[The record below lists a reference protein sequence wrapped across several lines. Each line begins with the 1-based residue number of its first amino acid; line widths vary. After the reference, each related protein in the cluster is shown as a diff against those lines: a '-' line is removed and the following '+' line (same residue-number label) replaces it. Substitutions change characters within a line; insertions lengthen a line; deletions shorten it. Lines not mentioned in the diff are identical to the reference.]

1 MPRLAE
7 PTVLIAI
14 FGIALRAGTTSLD
27 GIITRFAAEPLLMLN
42 AGHLLAFI
50 AFFIVA
56 LAENG
61 RLPVDN
67 PATHLELTMIHEAM
81 ILEYSGRLLA
91 LVEWAAGM
99 KLFLFLTLLSNLF
112 FPWGVA
118 LTNTPIALFS
128 AFLALAVK
136 LLLFA
141 AAIALG
147 GNIGCQAP
155 SFPCAGTFGRVVY
168 GRVVGRGD
176 RFFYQMMEV
185 AMSAEVLSKAVNLL
199 SFVALG
205 LTILLIIRTSL
216 EGQVRVFAL
225 QSFVLAA
232 ALPADR
238 ALQRQSRIV
247 RRRRCAGR
255 RQRRH
260 DSARAQSRRGEN
272 RLGASRGAVS
282 GDRAGAHYLR
292 AAHDRRVLRDDSH
305 RRLESLAHGGCHPA
319 GVRGRPDRLFYHG
332 ESPPRGRPRFWDFS
346 CWKTASSYSLSWR
359 RTACRSSS
367 RWGFFSTCLVAVLIM
382 EVFVYHIKDNFDS
395 IDVGELGKL
404 KE

>member
-1 MPRLAE
+1 MLTEITIELSQLFLVMFGSPLLAGVIRKSKARLQGRRGAGIFQPYADIRKLLLKEAVVSENTSWIFRFTPYLLATTMLLSALIVPVLTTRAPLGFMGNIIALMYLFLLGTFFLALAGLDAGSAFGGMGSSREVALAALAE

-118 LTNTPIALFS
+118 LTNTPMDLFT
-128 AFLALAVK
+128 AFLVLAVK

-141 AAIALG
+141 ATIALVETAVAKLRLSRVPELLAG
-147 GNIGCQAP
+147 
-155 SFPCAGTFGRVVY
+155 SFT
-168 GRVVGRGD
+168 
-176 RFFYQMMEV
+176 
-185 AMSAEVLSKAVNLL
+185 
-199 SFVALG
+199 VAL
-205 LTILLIIRTSL
+205 
-216 EGQVRVFAL
+216 
-225 QSFVLAA
+225 LA
-232 ALPADR
+232 
-238 ALQRQSRIV
+238 V
-247 RRRRCAGR
+247 
-255 RQRRH
+255 
-260 DSARAQSRRGEN
+260 
-272 RLGASRGAVS
+272 V
-282 GDRAGAHYLR
+282 
-292 AAHDRRVLRDDSH
+292 
-305 RRLESLAHGGCHPA
+305 
-319 GVRGRPDRLFYHG
+319 
-332 ESPPRGRPRFWDFS
+332 
-346 CWKTASSYSLSWR
+346 TA
-359 RTACRSSS
+359 
-367 RWGFFSTCLVAVLIM
+367 FFM
-382 EVFVYHIKDNFDS
+382 K
-395 IDVGELGKL
+395 
-404 KE
+404 

>member
-1 MPRLAE
+1 MLTEILIELLQLLIVMFGSPLLVGVIRKAKARLQGRRGASVLQPYADIRKLLLKEVVVSENTSWIFRFTPYLLATTMLLSALIVPSLTTRAPLSFMGNIIALMYLLLLGTFFLALAGLDAGSAFGGMGSSREVALAALAE

-42 AGHLLAFI
+42 AGHLLAFF

-91 LVEWAAGM
+91 LVEWAAAM

-118 LTNTPIALFS
+118 LTNTPVALVT

-141 AAIALG
+141 G
-147 GNIGCQAP
+147 GYCVSGNSGCQAP
-155 SFPCAGTFGRVVY
+155 SFPCAGTFSRVVY
-168 GRVVGRGD
+168 GGVVGRSD
-176 RFFYQMMEV
+176 RVFYQMMGI

-199 SFVALG
+199 AFVALG
-205 LTILLIIRTSL
+205 LTILLIVRTSL

-225 QSFVLAA
+225 QSFVLALLSVLIA
-232 ALPADR
+232 VTA
-238 ALQRQSRIV
+238 
-247 RRRRCAGR
+247 
-255 RQRRH
+255 
-260 DSARAQSRRGEN
+260 
-272 RLGASRGAVS
+272 AVS
-282 GDRAGAHYLR
+282 NC
-292 AAHDRRVLRDDSH
+292 S
-305 RRLESLAHGGCHPA
+305 
-319 GVRGRPDRLFYHG
+319 
-332 ESPPRGRPRFWDFS
+332 
-346 CWKTASSYSLSWR
+346 ASAL
-359 RTACRSSS
+359 RSSS
-367 RWGFFSTCLVAVLIM
+367 SKA
-382 EVFVYHIKDNFDS
+382 S
-395 IDVGELGKL
+395 
-404 KE
+404 